1 MVRTRKEFHLADI
14 QSSPTFKDEM
24 RHATIRLAKARS
36 LVGVPMFKE
45 GKLIGAIG
53 IYRQEVRPFTD
64 KQIELVTNFAAQA
77 VIAIENTRLLNEL
90 RESLAQ
96 QTATSEV
103 LKVISRSP
111 GALEPVFE
119 AMLENA
125 TRICEAELGTLF
137 LHEATGF
144 RAVRPIP
151 VLRGTCRMSITRHRS
166 PAARPTGDHPRPT
179 YRHEQS
185 YLDGDPV
192 IVSLVETAGARTH
205 LVVPMIKDE
214 ELVGAIVIYRQEV
227 RPFGDKQIELVQNFA
242 AQAVIAIENTRLL
255 NELRQRTDD
264 LSESLEQQTATSEVL
279 RIISSAG
286 GELKPVFEAM
296 LENATRLCGAKFG
309 NLYLSEGD
317 NFRTTVMHNVPSA
330 FAEMRMRDP
339 LVRPE
344 PGSMLRRVIDTRR
357 TVQITDATKEQA
369 YIDRQSRFVTAVELG
384 GFRSMIAVPM
394 LKEDKLVGA
403 IIIYRQEVR
412 PFLRQADRAAG
423 EFRRA
428 GRHRHRERAAAQRIA
443 PAHRRLTKSLEQQTA
458 TSDVLKVISR
468 SPGEL
473 QTVFRHATRERHQAL
488 RGESSA
494 TSSCV
499 TRTLYRFSSQCSTCR
514 RLC

>member
-1 MVRTRKEFHLADI
+1 
-14 QSSPTFKDEM
+14 
-24 RHATIRLAKARS
+24 
-36 LVGVPMFKE
+36 
-45 GKLIGAIG
+45 
-53 IYRQEVRPFTD
+53 
-64 KQIELVTNFAAQA
+64 
-77 VIAIENTRLLNEL
+77 
-90 RESLAQ
+90 
-96 QTATSEV
+96 
-103 LKVISRSP
+103 
-111 GALEPVFE
+111 
-119 AMLENA
+119 
-125 TRICEAELGTLF
+125 
-137 LHEATGF
+137 
-144 RAVRPIP
+144 
-151 VLRGTCRMSITRHRS
+151 
-166 PAARPTGDHPRPT
+166 
-179 YRHEQS
+179 
-185 YLDGDPV
+185 
-192 IVSLVETAGARTH
+192 
-205 LVVPMIKDE
+205 MIKDE

-394 LKEDKLVGA
+394 LREDNLIGA
-403 IIIYRQEVR
+403 IIIYRPEAGNFSDKQIDLVENFAAQAVIAIENAR
-412 PFLRQADRAAG
+412 LLGELRQRTDD
-423 EFRRA
+423 
-428 GRHRHRERAAAQRIA
+428 
-443 PAHRRLTKSLEQQTA
+443 LTELLQQQTA
-458 TSDVLKVISR
+458 TADVLKVISR
-468 SPGEL
+468 STFDL
-473 QTVFRHATRERHQAL
+473 QTVLDTLTQ
-488 RGESSA
+488 SA
-494 TSSCV
+494 TKLCAADKGYIFL
-499 TRTLYRFSSQCSTCR
+499 RDGDLYRFSSNYGFSPEAVQYAKEHPLTPTRESQTGR
-514 RLC
+514 VALTGKVSHIADVLADPDYKASGYQKAFTYRTNLGVPLLREGRPSASLSSPATR